1 MPHSTPGTDNSA
13 APGESRPVLSRFLE
27 AASALPPDRLNE
39 LGPLFATATGAT
51 IARILIADY
60 DHQVLVELRTNDVVS
75 LTGTVAGRVFTT
87 GKPSVISNSRIVWL
101 PMTEDE
107 ERLGA
112 VELEFERSAPEEL
125 AGINELLRVLV
136 FVIVSKRRYTDTV
149 LQARRTRPLS
159 AAAEIQWD
167 LLPPLSSRGTN
178 ATISGRL
185 DPAYTTGG
193 DSFDYAFSSDRLEFV
208 LLDAVGHGLPAVLK
222 SVAAIGAI
230 RNTRRERKTLE
241 DAYHAAGAVL
251 ISEFGDNFYVTG
263 VIGSLDLRSGELHWI
278 NAGHPL
284 PLLLRNG
291 HLVGELKCQPSMPAG
306 LGGSVREIACES
318 LQPGDKVLFYTDGVI
333 EARSV
338 GVGQFG
344 TERLA
349 DMFLRATLDGLSTP
363 EIGRNLSTAVHE
375 HSKGD
380 LADDAATVI
389 LDYHPASRADQ

>member
-1 MPHSTPGTDNSA
+1 M
-13 APGESRPVLSRFLE
+13 LSRFLE

-39 LGPLFATATGAT
+39 IGPLFASAAGAT

-60 DHQVLVELRTNDVVS
+60 DHKVLVELGKGDVVS
-75 LTGTVAGRVFTT
+75 LTGTVADRVFATQ
-87 GKPSVISNSRIVWL
+87 KPYVTSNSQTVWL
-101 PMTEDE
+101 PMTEDD

-112 VELEFERSAPEEL
+112 VELEFEHSAPEEL
-125 AGINELLRVLV
+125 AGILGLLQVLV
-136 FVIVSKRRYTDTV
+136 LVIVSKRRYTDTV
-149 LQARRTRPLS
+149 LQARRTKPLS
-159 AAAEIQWD
+159 AAAEIQWG

-178 ATISGRL
+178 AAISGRL

-193 DSFDYAFSSDRLEFV
+193 DSFDYAFTSHCLEFV

-222 SVAAIGAI
+222 SVAATGAI
-230 RNTRRERKTLE
+230 RNARRERKTLE

-251 ISEFGDNFYVTG
+251 VSEFGDNYYVTG

-284 PLLLRNG
+284 PLLVRNG
-291 HLVGELKCQPSMPAG
+291 HLLGELKCEPSMPAG
-306 LGGSVREIACES
+306 LGGSVREVACES
-318 LQPGDKVLFYTDGVI
+318 LQPGDKVLFYTDGMT
-333 EARSV
+333 EARAV

-349 DMFLRATLDGLSTP
+349 EMFLQATLDDLSTP
-363 EIGRNLSTAVHE
+363 EIGRKLSIAVHE
-375 HSKGD
+375 HSQGD

-389 LDYHPASRADQ
+389 LDYHPAPGADR